1 MLLLGVCVAAG
12 YVGPALPV
20 GGQRRAALRMDTEGV
35 PAVFDDLNH
44 GQKIGPTKP
53 AHPWKKPWTNLE
65 SQEAVQVVK
74 AKSLQ
79 LQEPL
84 KTDMADDEIYV
95 SGDSIHIL
103 KHHGSYMQQDRSL
116 KGMAKKESYQFMLRL
131 KMPCGEVPGPL
142 YAELDDISNKWGHGD
157 LRATT
162 RQAFQLHGVLKSNL
176 KDVIKVGLRLG
187 LGQGRFRDRA

>member
-1 MLLLGVCVAAG
+1 MLALLAGGLAAS
-12 YVGPALPV
+12 YVGPAMP
-20 GGQRRAALRMDTEGV
+20 GGGIRRAAIRMETEELPV
-35 PAVFDDLNH
+35 VFDDLNH

-53 AHPWKKPWTNLE
+53 AHEWPKPWTNLE

-116 KGMAKKESYQFMLRL
+116 KGVAKKESYQFMLRL

-176 KDVIKVGLRLG
+176 KDVIKVGPRVG
-187 LGQGRFRDRA
+187 LG